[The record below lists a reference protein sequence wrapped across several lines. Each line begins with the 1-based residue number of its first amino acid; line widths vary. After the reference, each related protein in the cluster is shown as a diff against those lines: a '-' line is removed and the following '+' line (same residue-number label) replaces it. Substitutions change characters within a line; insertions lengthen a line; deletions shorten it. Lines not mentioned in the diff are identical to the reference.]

1 LIFGL
6 FHKVGF
12 KTTPLCKLNL
22 KIIKDNKVEKK
33 TLIFYPSFFHD
44 FIKKTSKQWY
54 FVKTEVENIQR
65 WQS

>member
-1 LIFGL
+1 
-6 FHKVGF
+6 
-12 KTTPLCKLNL
+12 L

-33 TLIFYPSFFHD
+33 TLIFYPSFFND

-54 FVKTEVENIQR
+54 FVKTEVENNQR